1 MTAASM
7 VQCSHRPDQKE
18 APVTAAGFVGL
29 GTMGS
34 VPSARLRA
42 RGAARIGAKL
52 AAVLIT
58 DGIPG

>member
-1 MTAASM
+1 
-7 VQCSHRPDQKE
+7 
-18 APVTAAGFVGL
+18 VTAAGFVGL

-34 VPSARLRA
+34 APSARLRA

-52 AAVLIT
+52 AAVVII

>member
-1 MTAASM
+1 M

-18 APVTAAGFVGL
+18 APVTAAGSVGL

-34 VPSARLRA
+34 TPSARLRA